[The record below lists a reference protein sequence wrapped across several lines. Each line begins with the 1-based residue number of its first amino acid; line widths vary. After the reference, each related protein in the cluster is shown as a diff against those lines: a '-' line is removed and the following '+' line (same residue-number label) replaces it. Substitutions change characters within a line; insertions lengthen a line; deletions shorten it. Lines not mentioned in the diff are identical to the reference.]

1 MKQMKQRFFWGLVS
15 TLILLVIFAFAF
27 ADVVAAW
34 NALTNAKDA
43 YEITQGIVNFLTGE
57 KETLVGKQAQL
68 YAEWEK
74 QVEYLRPEA
83 NKLASLALEVA
94 NAERRVKNAH
104 EVVSNCQSEIDRAKL
119 AISYYLKQLEKTT
132 SPSESEELRENLRYW
147 REIKSHWESR
157 LATAEITLKN
167 EKYTLTM
174 WKMDHAN
181 QWQRVYTLNFVVSNA
196 WNLYWDAKRLLENRV
211 TELEEKQAQL
221 AQDLAA
227 VQSAISALQS
237 ALSDL
242 SNRLD
247 ANEQLDAQQQQEIDN
262 MRRDI
267 DRIMEH
273 LGLE

>member
-15 TLILLVIFAFAF
+15 ALMLLVIFAFAF
-27 ADVVAAW
+27 ANVLAAW
-34 NALTNAKDA
+34 GILTNAKDA
-43 YEITQGIVNFLTGE
+43 YEITKGIVNVLIGE
-57 KETLVGKQAQL
+57 KQTLEGKT
-68 YAEWEK
+68 AELHREWKK

-83 NKLASLALEVA
+83 NKLASLTLEVA
-94 NAERRVKNAH
+94 NAERRVEDAQG
-104 EVVSNCQSEIDRAKL
+104 VVSNCQSEIDRAKL

-147 REIKSHWESR
+147 REIKSHWASK

-174 WKMDHAN
+174 WKVDHAN

-196 WNLYWDAKRLLENRV
+196 WNLYWDAKRLLANRV
-211 TELEEKQAQL
+211 TALEEKQKQL
-221 AQDLAA
+221 ARELAA

-237 ALSDL
+237 ALADF

-247 ANEQLDAQQQQEIDN
+247 ANEQLDAEQQQQIDD
-262 MRRDI
+262 MREDI
-267 DRIMEH
+267 DRILEH
-273 LGLE
+273 LGI